1 MAKTNP
7 SDDARIRTT
16 AKYQQK
22 YNQIAND
29 VATLRATNAATL
41 AINQK
46 AKT

>member
-1 MAKTNP
+1 MATTNP
-7 SDDARIRTT
+7 SDGARIRTT

-29 VATLRATNAATL
+29 VATLGVTTAATF